1 MVQKKRHYR
10 GGYNVA
16 GLANRAREFRYQ
28 QTRAEGILW
37 DCLRKRQLLG
47 FKFRRQHQFG
57 DYVADFY
64 CDEAGLVIECDG
76 RVHESNERWNH
87 DRIRD
92 VYMVGQGLRVLRFTN
107 EQVVNELDTVM
118 EHIVIYLNKVKRG

>member
-16 GLANRAREFRYQ
+16 GLANRAREFRHQ

-76 RVHESNERWNH
+76 GVNESNEQWNH

-92 VYMVGQGLRVLRFTN
+92 VYMVGQGITCD
-107 EQVVNELDTVM
+107 EIHE
-118 EHIVIYLNKVKRG
+118 